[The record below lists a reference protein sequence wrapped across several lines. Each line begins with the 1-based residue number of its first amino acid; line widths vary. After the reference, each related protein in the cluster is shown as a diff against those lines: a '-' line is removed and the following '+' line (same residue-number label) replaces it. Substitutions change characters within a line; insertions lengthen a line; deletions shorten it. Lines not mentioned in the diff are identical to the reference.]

1 MIARSF
7 LDDIDFERLRARA
20 TGQVV
25 LLTHVPLYREDDMQC
40 GDERRREA
48 GHVTYEHP
56 SFRYAE
62 HHHVL
67 SRALSAELL
76 SKIRPDLVLS
86 GRTHAWCERRRPEAN
101 ATEFT
106 MPAFSWGQRPDPSY
120 ALVHLPQDS
129 NKQASA
135 TKCALPYEPLVFAA
149 YALAL
154 GFVALS
160 TLRRCCCKSRRMH
173 SDKMKLR

>member
-1 MIARSF
+1 M
-7 LDDIDFERLRARA
+7 DFERVRARA

-25 LLTHVPLYREDDMQC
+25 LLTHVPLFREDDMEC
-40 GDERRREA
+40 GAERRREG

-76 SKIRPDLVLS
+76 AKIRPDLVLS
-86 GRTHAWCERRRPEAN
+86 GHTHAWCARRHAAAN

-106 MPAFSWGQRPDPSY
+106 VPAFSWGQRPDPSY
-120 ALVHLPQDS
+120 ALVHLPATGEP
-129 NKQASA
+129 ASA
-135 TKCALPYEPLVFAA
+135 TRCALPYEPLVFAT
-149 YALAL
+149 YALGL
-154 GFVALS
+154 VLLALS
-160 TLRRCCCKSRRMH
+160 ALHRCCCKSGRGPA
-173 SDKMKLR
+173 DKEKLR